1 MKGNYRAFLF
11 DLDGTLVDSAPD
23 IGAALNH
30 SLAAA
35 GLSTVGDKLVRH
47 WVGYG
52 SRTLIRQALE
62 YHHQDISDDLI
73 EQLLT
78 PFLEYYTEH
87 ITDLSQVYPGV
98 HEVLGR
104 LRNDGHPLGVVTN
117 KLTQLTQ
124 PVLAGVA
131 LADYFSVVVCGDTTN
146 NPKPAAAPILYALE
160 ALGAQVNESLMVG
173 DSATDVNA
181 AKAAGVDVACVSYGY
196 NHGVDVATLEPT
208 TVLASFDEICKLI

>member
-146 NPKPAAAPILYALE
+146 NPKPAAAILKHESRRCVGLVELAKCGFCRTDIWVVMGHKHRPAIPI
-160 ALGAQVNESLMVG
+160 
-173 DSATDVNA
+173 
-181 AKAAGVDVACVSYGY
+181 
-196 NHGVDVATLEPT
+196 
-208 TVLASFDEICKLI
+208 